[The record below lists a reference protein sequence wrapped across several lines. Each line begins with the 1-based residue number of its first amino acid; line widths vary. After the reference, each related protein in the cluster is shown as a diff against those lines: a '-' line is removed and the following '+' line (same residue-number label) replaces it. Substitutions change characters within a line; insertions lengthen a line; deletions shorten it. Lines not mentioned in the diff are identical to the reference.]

1 MVWDVIFFLGMWR
14 GKVMDSF
21 VMFLFINSICD
32 YFNLP
37 WQNKY
42 VTKFSANVAK
52 NLTLGDILIVWCLHP
67 ENRVT

>member
-1 MVWDVIFFLGMWR
+1 MI
-14 GKVMDSF
+14 DSF
-21 VMFLFINSICD
+21 VMLLFINSICD

-52 NLTLGDILIVWCLHP
+52 NLNGLHFNCL
-67 ENRVT
+67 VSIS